1 MTSNRKRPRDV
12 LQSDEQT
19 ALKNTSCRHKCR
31 HQIDVSEIYLCY

>member
-19 ALKNTSCRHKCR
+19 LKNTSCRHKCR
-31 HQIDVSEIYLCY
+31 HQIDVSEMHLCY